1 MTNKLFRTLPAFFL
15 VFSLLSAAVPA
26 TRAQSVGT
34 APAAAASKYSAALAA
49 IESKV
54 EARRKELGIPGMSL
68 AIVKDGEVIYAKG
81 LGYKD
86 FENNVPVTADT
97 QFAIGS
103 ATKAFTGL
111 TVLMAQ
117 DAGKLSLDDSPRK
130 YLPYF
135 RMYDPETNEKITIRD
150 LLSHSSGL
158 NRTDL
163 AMITGRLTRAELIE
177 VAAQARPT
185 AKFRERFQYQNLMFT
200 AAGEVVA
207 AVEKQPWEKVVPEK
221 VLKPL
226 GMTNSTMSIEDMAK
240 AKDKSYGYQYNFDT
254 KETQRLPFREI
265 KEVAPAGSINSSAND
280 MSRWLR
286 FILAGGELD
295 GKRIISEASFAEWIK
310 PQMKVTPNGSVN
322 YGLGWFLRDWNGKTV
337 VEHGGNIDGFNAL
350 VAMIPEEKLG
360 FVMLTNVTASPLGNE
375 LMPIVWEGILG
386 APKKEESGSAP
397 AGFEKEAGKYHLAEA
412 GVDFV
417 VEAIDGGLK
426 MTVPGQPQYPLE
438 HVEGRKY
445 KLGGAPDGF
454 FVTFKDNEVFLEQPH
469 GNFTLAR
476 VAAGE
481 TNPAGSTDAAKELI
495 GRYLAPDGNGTIE
508 IKEVDGKVSLVVTG
522 QQPYALESNG
532 KDSFRMMPLPD
543 TYQASVKRTEKGEV
557 EAVVLKQPQG
567 EFAFKRIAGDEAKL
581 DITVDEL
588 MAKTIAAGGGEENI
602 RKLTSRKVIMDVDFE
617 NQGVKAVSTSYAVA
631 PNKVASE
638 VTMTALDKV
647 IAAGYDF
654 FDGTGGEEAYSFAPV
669 SKYSGKRLANTR
681 IDSDFYGALNWKENY
696 KRVEL
701 VRKAKCG
708 EEECYVVEFE
718 PAEGTKT
725 TQFISTKTF
734 LTKRIEGVMPS
745 STSSVELPYTLTFED
760 YREVDGVI
768 MPFKTV
774 HQSMSNGRI
783 TSVIREVKHNVKVD
797 EKLFKSREV
806 KLPN

>member
-1 MTNKLFRTLPAFFL
+1 MF
-15 VFSLLSAAVPA
+15 
-26 TRAQSVGT
+26 
-34 APAAAASKYSAALAA
+34 
-49 IESKV
+49 
-54 EARRKELGIPGMSL
+54 
-68 AIVKDGEVIYAKG
+68 
-81 LGYKD
+81 
-86 FENNVPVTADT
+86 
-97 QFAIGS
+97 
-103 ATKAFTGL
+103 
-111 TVLMAQ
+111 
-117 DAGKLSLDDSPRK
+117 DA
-130 YLPYF
+130 
-135 RMYDPETNEKITIRD
+135 ETNEKITIRD

-207 AVEKQPWEKVVPEK
+207 AVEKMPWEKVVPEK
-221 VLKPL
+221 VFKPL
-226 GMTNSTMSIEDMAK
+226 GMTNSSMSIEEMAK
-240 AKDKSYGYQYNFDT
+240 AADKSFGYQYNFDT

-295 GKRIISEASFAEWIK
+295 GKRIVSEASFAEWLK

-322 YGLGWFLRDWNGKTV
+322 YGLGWFIRDWNGKAV

-360 FVMLTNVTASPLGNE
+360 FVMLTNVSASPLGTE

-386 APKKEESGSAP
+386 APKKEGGGPGPVAI
-397 AGFEKEAGKYHLAEA
+397 EKEAGKYHLAE
-412 GVDFV
+412 GKVDFV
-417 VEAIDGGLK
+417 VEVMDGGLK

-454 FVTFKDNEVFLEQPH
+454 FVTFKDKELFLEQPQ
-469 GNFTLAR
+469 GNYTLAR
-476 VAAGE
+476 VGGDAAAVQ
-481 TNPAGSTDAAKELI
+481 PSVDAKELI
-495 GRYLAPDGNGTIE
+495 GRYLAPDGNSTIE
-508 IKEVDGKVSLVVTG
+508 IKDVEGKVSLIVTG
-522 QQPYALESNG
+522 QQPYALEPNG

-543 TYQASVKRTEKGEV
+543 SYQASVKRTEKGEV
-557 EAVVLKQPQG
+557 EAVILKQPQG
-567 EFAFKRIAGDEAKL
+567 EFSFKRIAGEGDKL

-588 MAKTIAAGGGEENI
+588 MAKSIEASGGEANI
-602 RKLTSRKVIMDVDFE
+602 RKLSSRRAVADIDFE
-617 NQGVKAVSTSYAVA
+617 NQGVKAVSTSYALA
-631 PNKVASE
+631 PNKAASE
-638 VTMTALDKV
+638 TTMTALGKV
-647 IAAGYDF
+647 IAVGYDF
-654 FDGTGGEEAYSFAPV
+654 FDGTGGEDAYSFAPV

-681 IDSDFYGALNWKENY
+681 IGADFYGALNWKKNY
-696 KRVEL
+696 ERVEL

-708 EEECYVVEFE
+708 EEECYVVELE
-718 PAEGTKT
+718 PAGGTKIT
-725 TQFISTKTF
+725 EFISAKTF
-734 LTKRIEGVMPS
+734 LPVRREGVIPS
-745 STSSVELPYTLTFED
+745 STSGVELPFTLTFED
-760 YREVDGVI
+760 YREVDGVMI
-768 MPFKTV
+768 PFKTV

-797 EKLFKSREV
+797 EKLFRSREV